1 MKQFNLT
8 QWALTHKQLMYY
20 FIVIIMAGGIF
31 SYENLGRMEDP
42 DFTIRQMIVTVNWP
56 GATARQVE
64 EQVTDKIEKKLQNT
78 PGLDYLKSYSRPGQS
93 MIYVVLKDDAVTD
106 SQIRPIWLEARNMV
120 NDITSSLPQGVNGPY
135 FNDRFDDV
143 FGSIYALTG
152 DGYTYED
159 MRERA
164 EKVRRTL
171 LSLPSVKKVDLLGV
185 QVEKVYIEMETV
197 KLSQLGIAPANI
209 SNAVLAQNA
218 MTAAGMIETASD
230 NVYLRVSGMYENLDD
245 LRSLPIRAG
254 GRTFRLGDIAKISR
268 SYSDPPEPKMYY
280 NGQAA
285 IGLAISMERGGNIL
299 TLGENLEKTVAQ
311 IKKELP
317 LGLELSSVANQP
329 KVVKDSINEFVKS
342 LAEAVII
349 VLIVSFISLGMRSG
363 VIVALCIPLV
373 IAGVFVCMKILGIDL
388 HKISLGA
395 LIISL
400 GLLVDDAII
409 AIEMMIVKL
418 EQGWSRFDAA
428 CYAYTATAFPM
439 LTGTL
444 ITCAGFIPVGFSK
457 GSASEFVGSLF
468 SVITIALLISWF
480 VSVLVTPLLGYKML
494 KIKSS
499 VKHDHD
505 IYQSNFYRF
514 FRKILVWCLHRSKLV
529 IGITAVCFIGS
540 IFLLQFVKQEF
551 FPASARP
558 ELIITMRLPQGAS
571 IQSTEQEAQKLA
583 KHLDGDTAIV
593 NYAYYVGQGAPRFI
607 LVANPTLPDT
617 SFAEF
622 IIVTKDTNSRN
633 VLRERM
639 HEVLAVEFPHVTS
652 NIKLLQSGPSEPY
665 PVMLRISGYEHD
677 KVREITGQV
686 RESMANNPHLKDI
699 NLDWNEK
706 NKVMRLMIDQDKARL
721 LGVDSQTLASSIQS
735 LLSGVTIAEFRQKDK
750 TVGIDFRVDA
760 QYRNDLSRVKDLNI
774 HIGNGK
780 YVPLDQIA
788 RISYDAEDGLVW
800 RRDLKPTITV
810 QANTVGKVLGNDA
823 TSEAYEKLKELR
835 ASLPSGYSISIGG
848 PMEMSLKASKWL
860 MQPVPVMIIMI
871 ITLLML
877 QLQDI
882 AKMVLVLLTAPLGI
896 IGVSAGLLAT
906 GQPMGFVVQLGI
918 LALAGII
925 MRNSVI
931 LIDQIEQHIT
941 AGEHTWDAII
951 NATITRFRP
960 IVLTAAAAILG
971 MLPLVSSIF
980 WGPMAVAIAAGLLG
994 ATILTLFVLPAM
1006 YAVWYK
1012 VQPNTK
1018 PQDTPAVHT

>member
-20 FIVIIMAGGIF
+20 FIFIIMVGGIF
-31 SYENLGRMEDP
+31 SYQNLGRMEDP
-42 DFTIRQMIVTVNWP
+42 DFTVRQMIVTVNWP

-64 EQVTDKIEKKLQNT
+64 EQVTDKIEKQLQNT
-78 PGLDYLKSYSRPGQS
+78 QGLDYLKSYSRPGQS

-106 SQIRPIWLEARNMV
+106 SQIRPTWLEVRNMV

-143 FGSIYALTG
+143 FGSIYALAG
-152 DGYTYED
+152 DGYSYEE

-197 KLSQLGIAPANI
+197 KLSQLGIAPADI
-209 SNAVLAQNA
+209 SNAVQAQNA

-254 GRTFRLGDIAKISR
+254 GRTFRLGDIAKVSR

-349 VLIVSFISLGMRSG
+349 VLIVSFMSLGMRSG

-373 IAGVFVCMKILGIDL
+373 IAGVFVCMQILGIDL

-468 SVITIALLISWF
+468 SVITIALLISWL

-494 KIKSS
+494 TIKPS

-514 FRKILVWCLHRSKLV
+514 FRKILVWFLHRSKLV
-529 IGITAVCFIGS
+529 IGITTVCFIGS

-571 IQSTEQEAQKLA
+571 IQATEQEAQKLA
-583 KHLDGDTAIV
+583 NHLKGDATIV
-593 NYAYYVGQGAPRFI
+593 NYSYYVGQGAPRFV
-607 LVANPTLPDT
+607 LVADPTLPDT

-622 IIVTKDTNSRN
+622 IIVTKDTNTRN

-639 HEVLAVEFPHVTS
+639 HEVLAVEFSHVTS
-652 NIKLLQSGPSEPY
+652 NIKLLQTGPSEPY

-677 KVREITGQV
+677 KVREIAGQV
-686 RESMANNPHLKDI
+686 RQSMANNPHLKDI

-706 NKVMRLMIDQDKARL
+706 NKVMHLMIDQDKARF
-721 LGVDSQTLASSIQS
+721 LGVDSQMLASSIQS

-750 TVGIDFRVDA
+750 TVGIDFRFDA

-780 YVPLDQIA
+780 YVPLEQIA

-810 QANTVGKVLGNDA
+810 QANTVGGMLGNDA
-823 TSEAYEKLKELR
+823 TTEAYENLNELR
-835 ASLPSGYSISIGG
+835 ASLPSGYSIDIGG
-848 PMEMSLKASKWL
+848 PMEMSLKATKWL
-860 MQPVPVMIIMI
+860 IQPVPVMIIII

-877 QLQDI
+877 QLQNI

-896 IGVSAGLLAT
+896 IGVSLGLLAT

-931 LIDQIEQHIT
+931 LIDQIEQHINT
-941 AGEHTWDAII
+941 GEHVWDAII
-951 NATITRFRP
+951 NATVTRFRP

-1006 YAVWYK
+1006 YVVWYR
-1012 VQPNTK
+1012 VQPSAEPK
-1018 PQDTPAVHT
+1018 GTPAVHS